1 MIIADSTVLI
11 TLINIDEFEIL
22 KLFIEKVTITNE
34 VYNKISMQPITKKFI
49 DKEIAKGFIAVK
61 PYKSKQLFKE
71 INFILDAG
79 ESSSIALAL
88 EENLPLIIDEKKGR
102 KFAKVQGIEVIGLV
116 GILRYLYVEKILNY
130 KRVKEIIEKLNRSDF
145 RISQKL
151 LEIILK

>member
-1 MIIADSTVLI
+1 MIIADSTILI
-11 TLINIDEFEIL
+11 TLINIDEFKIL

-34 VYNKISMQPITKKFI
+34 VYNEISIQQSTKKFI
-49 DKEIAKGFIAVK
+49 DYEIAKGFILVK
-61 PYKSKQLFKE
+61 SYENKQLFKE

-102 KFAKVQGIEVIGLV
+102 RFAKAKGIEVIGLV
-116 GILRYLYVEKILNY
+116 GILRFLYVEKILNVD
-130 KRVKEIIEKLNRSDF
+130 RTKEIIGKLNHSDF

-151 LEIILK
+151 LDMILC

>member
-34 VYNKISMQPITKKFI
+34 VYTEISIQPSTKKFI
-49 DKEIAKGFIAVK
+49 DKEIAKGFITVK
-61 PYKSKQLFKE
+61 PYKNRQLFKE

-79 ESSSIALAL
+79 EASSITLAL

-102 KFAKVQGIEVIGLV
+102 KFAKAKGVEVIGLV
-116 GILRYLYVEKILNY
+116 GILRYLYVEKILNH
-130 KRVKEIIEKLNRSDF
+130 KRSKEIIDKLNHSDF

-151 LEIILK
+151 LEIILS

>member
-34 VYNKISMQPITKKFI
+34 VYSEISIQPSTKMFI
-49 DKEIAKGFIAVK
+49 DKEIAKGFIAVE
-61 PYKSKQLFKE
+61 PYKNRQLFKE

-79 ESSSIALAL
+79 EASSITLAL
-88 EENLPLIIDEKKGR
+88 EENLPLIRDEKKGR
-102 KFAKVQGIEVIGLV
+102 KFAKSKGIDVIGLV
-116 GILRYLYVEKILNY
+116 GILRFLYVEKILNVD
-130 KRVKEIIEKLNRSDF
+130 RTKEIIGKLNHSEF

-151 LEIILK
+151 LYMILC

>member
-1 MIIADSTVLI
+1 MT

-34 VYNKISMQPITKKFI
+34 VYTEISIQPITKKFI
-49 DKEIAKGFIAVK
+49 EKEINKGFISI
-61 PYKSKQLFKE
+61 KSYENKQLFKE

-130 KRVKEIIEKLNRSDF
+130 KRVKEIIDKLNHSDF

-151 LEIILK
+151 LEIILS

>member
-34 VYNKISMQPITKKFI
+34 VYNKISIQPITKKFI
-49 DKEIAKGFIAVK
+49 EKEIAKGFLAVK
-61 PYKSKQLFKE
+61 PYKNRQLFKE

-79 ESSSIALAL
+79 EASSIALAL